1 MRHWLKGISNFYL
14 NIWSQFCGPLTLCPL
29 TNSLNQS
36 LYQDAVS
43 HLDRCDIT
51 CLLPE
56 MILPS
61 SRSPDVVPSL
71 HKSYPVHNTR
81 PYFIVIFFNF
91 SYLLYGIKYLFYLL
105 LSNYLFITQIQQYL
119 LMPKCKSI
127 LVSCKETQ
135 SHFLCSK
142 SHHLCVR
149 WFLFSVTSFSPDLIR
164 LRVYSDTNFWATDQQ
179 ENWVFWEI
187 FLILIVIL
195 RYPPGCIMI
204 YITLQL
210 LISRYPTNYCCLVR
224 ILWDWRLSKLHI
236 RFSSYHTVNTFRV
249 HYK

>member
-29 TNSLNQS
+29 TNSPNQS
-36 LYQDAVS
+36 LCQDAVS

-149 WFLFSVTSFSPDLIR
+149 WFLFSVRHKFLSWPNPSPSLFWHKFLGNWPARKLSFLRNISYINCYFTVSSWLYNDLYNSTVTYIQISYKLLLSGTDSLR
-164 LRVYSDTNFWATDQQ
+164 L
-179 ENWVFWEI
+179 
-187 FLILIVIL
+187 
-195 RYPPGCIMI
+195 
-204 YITLQL
+204 
-210 LISRYPTNYCCLVR
+210 
-224 ILWDWRLSKLHI
+224 
-236 RFSSYHTVNTFRV
+236 TFI
-249 HYK
+249 